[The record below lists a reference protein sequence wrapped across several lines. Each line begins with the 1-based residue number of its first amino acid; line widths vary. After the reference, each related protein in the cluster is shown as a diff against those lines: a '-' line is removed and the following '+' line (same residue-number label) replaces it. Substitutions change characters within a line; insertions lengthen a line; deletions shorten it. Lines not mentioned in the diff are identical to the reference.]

1 MMLGEIEYED
11 LYYPDNLKL
20 NLTLLSRT
28 QGTGEIEEEIES
40 QSFKGSAQFMVI
52 LFVIL
57 ASMIIMNLLIG
68 LAVSNIQ
75 VFYKNRKIILKMT
88 FLVTTLLILLGN

>member
-20 NLTLLSRT
+20 NLTLNRDQT
-28 QGTGEIEEEIES
+28 QGTGDIEEEIES

-75 VFYKNRKIILKMT
+75 VFYKNKKKS
-88 FLVTTLLILLGN
+88 ILLTT

>member
-20 NLTLLSRT
+20 NLTLNRDQT
-28 QGTGEIEEEIES
+28 QGTGDIEEEIES

-75 VFYKNRKIILKMT
+75 VFYKNIKVIFTDYIERHFIR
-88 FLVTTLLILLGN
+88 

>member
-20 NLTLLSRT
+20 NLTLNRDQT
-28 QGTGEIEEEIES
+28 QGTGDIEEEIES

-75 VFYKNRKIILKMT
+75 VFYKNRKIIFT
-88 FLVTTLLILLGN
+88 DYAAHCIR

>member
-20 NLTLLSRT
+20 NLTLNGKL
-28 QGTGEIEEEIES
+28 GTGDIEEEIES

-75 VFYKNRKIILKMT
+75 VSYKNRKNILKMT

>member
-20 NLTLLSRT
+20 NLTLNST
-28 QGTGEIEEEIES
+28 QGTGDIEEEIES

>member
-20 NLTLLSRT
+20 NLTLNRT
-28 QGTGEIEEEIES
+28 LGTGDIEEEIES

-75 VFYKNRKIILKMT
+75 VFYKNRKLILP
-88 FLVTTLLILLGN
+88 TTLLISLGN